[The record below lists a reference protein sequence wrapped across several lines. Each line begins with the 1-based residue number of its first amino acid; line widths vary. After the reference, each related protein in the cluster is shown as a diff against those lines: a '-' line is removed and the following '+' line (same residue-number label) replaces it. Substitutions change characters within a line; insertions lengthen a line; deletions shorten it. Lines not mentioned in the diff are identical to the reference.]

1 LHFYGCI
8 MHQVYDK
15 IGNILYGIINALKQK
30 PKNKGPQKGN
40 KLYGILHACNMASY
54 WTNNVQSPLISL
66 SEILLHISVRK
77 RIYWYHTRYLDPTL
91 FDQSKLENLEADVA
105 RAICA
110 VPHLFVN
117 NSSLFLYFHK
127 NVWTWT
133 IQRLM
138 TCKEIFYQ

>member
-1 LHFYGCI
+1 

-77 RIYWYHTRYLDPTL
+77 RIY
-91 FDQSKLENLEADVA
+91 
-105 RAICA
+105 
-110 VPHLFVN
+110 
-117 NSSLFLYFHK
+117 
-127 NVWTWT
+127 
-133 IQRLM
+133 
-138 TCKEIFYQ
+138 